1 MLPSAFQ
8 VCEPYKECPEI
19 KTPMPESTNSN
30 RNNQA
35 PRIPWDKVGL
45 SFGVCAL
52 ISCLILF
59 VLMGFAAVSAVS
71 TLKFC
76 GGKDA
81 EQTSKSC
88 VKSST
93 NNISILKRR

>member
-1 MLPSAFQ
+1 MVLSAFQ

-19 KTPMPESTNSN
+19 KTPMTESTNSN

-35 PRIPWDKVGL
+35 TLIPWDKVGL

-59 VLMGFAAVSAVS
+59 VLMVFAAVSVAS
-71 TLKFC
+71 TL
-76 GGKDA
+76 
-81 EQTSKSC
+81 
-88 VKSST
+88 
-93 NNISILKRR
+93 